1 MLFPDDSLISLVVL
15 TNVREKLL
23 EVLRII
29 HNELV
34 DYSFMEVEGGKFVGI
49 AFYNDSC
56 HGGKMF
62 RYDDCTLFHYE
73 NVLGLH
79 FL

>member
-1 MLFPDDSLISLVVL
+1 VLFPDDSLISLVVL
-15 TNVREKLL
+15 TNVRKKLL
-23 EVLRII
+23 EVLRVI
-29 HNELV
+29 HDELI
-34 DYSFMEVEGGKFVGI
+34 DYSFVEVERGKFVWI
-49 AFYNDSC
+49 AFNNDSC

-79 FL
+79 LL